1 MPVGSDASTGTR
13 ATRLACWIINN
24 SLSIADT
31 RSPLLRL
38 RAQQELPQIESVKLQ
53 HASRVALV
61 PVLASEPTGIDKLK
75 QLAG

>member
-1 MPVGSDASTGTR
+1 
-13 ATRLACWIINN
+13 
-24 SLSIADT
+24 
-31 RSPLLRL
+31 RSPLLRM
-38 RAQQELPQIESVKLQ
+38 RAQQELPQIESVKRQ